1 MNVLESKDLTVYKRL
16 LRALGE
22 YSDSFPATGVSK
34 MFRSVLENGLKVL
47 PKDADALSILSFVLS
62 GKSVPAIVHALLNT
76 RFSDLPVEIKPL
88 YKVGNATV
96 VAYWCKGKVVSDKV
110 LDLVEFEAKE
120 KGYWSDEKGKEVKLL
135 GKGGKDVKSA

>member
-1 MNVLESKDLTVYKRL
+1 MNVFESKDLTVYKRL
-16 LRALGE
+16 LRTLGE
-22 YSDSFPATGVSK
+22 YSESFPATGVSK

-47 PKDADALSILSFVLS
+47 PKDDDALNILSFVLL

-88 YKVGNATV
+88 YKVGNSTM

-110 LDLVEFEAKE
+110 LDLLKFDTKE
-120 KGYWSDEKGKEVKLL
+120 KGYWCDEKGKEVKLL
-135 GKGGKDVKSA
+135 EKGGKDDKSA